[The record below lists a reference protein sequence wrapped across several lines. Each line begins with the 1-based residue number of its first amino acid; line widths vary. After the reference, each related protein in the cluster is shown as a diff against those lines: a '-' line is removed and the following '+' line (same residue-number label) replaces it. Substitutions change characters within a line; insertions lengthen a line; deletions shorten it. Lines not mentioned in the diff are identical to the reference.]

1 MSFRDDRYPP
11 SRPLPGDGGLRAR
24 SRRGRIGQQ
33 WWSTRFID
41 GLESMGVGGRLTR
54 GKRYARAGQ
63 VMELRIE
70 AGSAVALVQGSRP
83 RPYRVR
89 IGLTAFGK
97 ADWARVEQALAD
109 AAWYAAKLLAGEMP
123 ADIEDAFAAAG
134 LALFPTGVRDLSLDC
149 SCPDYEVP
157 CKHLAATLYL
167 LAESF
172 DDDPFAVLALR
183 GRSRD
188 ELLADLG
195 ARRGAPSP
203 GVAQAGTR
211 EARPLSDVLDSYY
224 TAPAQPSAPP
234 PPEVAVDSLLDQVPS
249 TSLTVPGQ
257 TLPDV
262 LRLAYRALGDTAATE
277 ADDPRARPSQG
288 RDPRSP

>member
-1 MSFRDDRYPP
+1 MSPPRDDWYPP
-11 SRPLPGDGGLRAR
+11 SRPRPVDGGLRAR
-24 SRRGRIGQQ
+24 SRRGQIGQH
-33 WWSTRFID
+33 WWSARFID
-41 GLESMGVGGRLTR
+41 GLESTGAGGRLAR

-63 VMELRIE
+63 VIELRVE

-97 ADWARVEQALAD
+97 SEWARVEQALAD
-109 AAWYAAKLLAGEMP
+109 DAWYAAKLLAGEMP
-123 ADIEDAFAAAG
+123 PDIEDAFAAAG
-134 LALFPTGVRDLSLDC
+134 LALFPTGVRDLALDC

-188 ELLADLG
+188 ELLDNIG
-195 ARRGAPSP
+195 ARRGGAAPGAAQVETP
-203 GVAQAGTR
+203 GTP
-211 EARPLSDVLDSYY
+211 PLSEVLDAFYA
-224 TAPAQPSAPP
+224 APRPP
-234 PPEVAVDSLLDQVPS
+234 AGRSPAAVAVDSLLDQVPS
-249 TSLTVPGQ
+249 GGIIIRGHDLVG
-257 TLPDV
+257 L
-262 LRLAYRALGDTAATE
+262 LRPVYRALDDSAATAIE
-277 ADDPRARPSQG
+277 PAGREPSDP
-288 RDPRSP
+288 

>member
-11 SRPLPGDGGLRAR
+11 SRPLPVDGGLRAR

-33 WWSTRFID
+33 RWSTRFIE
-41 GLESMGVGGRLTR
+41 GLASLGAGGRLTR
-54 GKRYARAGQ
+54 GQRYARAGQ
-63 VMELRIE
+63 AGALRIE
-70 AGSAVALVQGSRP
+70 AGSVVALVQGSRP

-89 IGLTAFGK
+89 IGLTAFAK

-109 AAWYAAKLLAGEMP
+109 DAWYAAKLLAGEMP

-149 SCPDYEVP
+149 NCPDYEVP

-167 LAESF
+167 LAETF

-188 ELLADLG
+188 ELLANLG
-195 ARRGAPSP
+195 ARRGGTATGTDHVEAPGPPPLSEVLDTFYTAPRPPAAPSP
-203 GVAQAGTR
+203 AA
-211 EARPLSDVLDSYY
+211 
-224 TAPAQPSAPP
+224 
-234 PPEVAVDSLLDQVPS
+234 VAVDSLLDQVPGIGI
-249 TSLTVPGQ
+249 TVRGR
-257 TLPDV
+257 DV
-262 LRLAYRALGDTAATE
+262 VDLLRPVYRALGEHAAT
-277 ADDPRARPSQG
+277 APPPAG
-288 RDPRSP
+288 R